1 MFKKYVFSLLG
12 IILFVNVAHAQV
24 SLSDRVADDAICEN
38 INKATYKAFLGVSD
52 KKTGKTDVF
61 QLQYFLITNRHAS
74 FTQATGFFGQGTRRA
89 VQVFQRTHGI
99 NPTGTVGPMTRAKIF
114 SLVCTGNGSAN
125 SATQTGSEVV
135 ASYYPKNLNISG
147 FKIENG
153 VAKATILDRCIEKGY
168 KCDYNKPDT
177 VLYTQDGQDSMQV
190 FVGGYSIG
198 VYVYDQINN
207 GEGLLNGKFLILV
220 GKDNR
225 WRYNYLDCKESIDG
239 TCSYFFPVGARDIK
253 SIIIGDGGRHSKNF
267 VYFDAEAFL
276 NSKKSHFVLDSY

>member
-12 IILFVNVAHAQV
+12 IILFVNVTHAQV

-38 INKATYKAFLGVSD
+38 INNATYKAFLGVSD

-89 VQVFQRTHGI
+89 VQAFQRTHGI

-135 ASYYPKNLNISG
+135 AEEQTELPNMQELKKEKTTHETIKPLTGSRGTKFGSMFVSNDKLSCSSVVFKPGGEVTILAKDLLIPNSTALIELIPYRMLSVNLSPVTVNSFGIINTKITLPKNLPLKS
-147 FKIENG
+147 
-153 VAKATILDRCIEKGY
+153 
-168 KCDYNKPDT
+168 
-177 VLYTQDGQDSMQV
+177 
-190 FVGGYSIG
+190 
-198 VYVYDQINN
+198 
-207 GEGLLNGKFLILV
+207 LIL
-220 GKDNR
+220 R
-225 WRYNYLDCKESIDG
+225 
-239 TCSYFFPVGARDIK
+239 IK
-253 SIIIGDGGRHSKNF
+253 GVNSQDEKIIFQEII
-267 VYFDAEAFL
+267 FL
-276 NSKKSHFVLDSY
+276 NQDPLTDSDGDTIPDICDL